1 MSRFSKSLIILAI
14 GVGLAGC
21 SDSDNNSSEVI
32 APPTPEPITFQF
44 TVQVSNLTAGQPFS
58 PIALVAHHEDN
69 LWQIGQ
75 TASSALELMAEG
87 GDNSELL
94 NFTAAIAT
102 SSADSPL
109 VPGAQTTLTLTTETT
124 EALKL
129 SLATMLVNTNDAF
142 TGLNAVD
149 VSALAVNE
157 TLTHFT
163 FAYDAGTEANTEA
176 SGSIPGPADGGE
188 GFNEARDDVDYV
200 SMHPGV
206 VSQLDGLSD
215 STLHSEHKFDN
226 PLAKVVIT
234 RTQ

>member
-1 MSRFSKSLIILAI
+1 MSRFSKSLIILAL
-14 GVGLAGC
+14 GASLAAC
-21 SDSDNNSSEVI
+21 SDSDDNNTDVVT
-32 APPTPEPITFQF
+32 PPTPEPVSFQF
-44 TVQVSNLTAGQPFS
+44 TVQVSNLTAGQPLS
-58 PIALVAHHEDN
+58 PIALIAHHEGN

-75 TASSALELMAEG
+75 PASSALELMAEG

-94 NFTAAIAT
+94 SFSAAIAT
-102 SSADSPL
+102 SSTDSPL
-109 VPGAQTTLTLTTETT
+109 GPGAQTNLTLTTETT

-129 SLATMLVNTNDAF
+129 SLATMIVNTNDGF
-142 TGLNAVD
+142 TGLNAID

-176 SGSIPGPADGGE
+176 TGSIPGPADNGE
-188 GFNEARDDVDYV
+188 GFNEVRDDVNYV
-200 SMHPGV
+200 AMHPGV
-206 VSQLDGLSD
+206 VSQQDGLSG